1 MKKIFSL
8 ICVLS
13 ALIFGAV
20 FTGCDADD
28 NDFIAP
34 KDTWLYKS
42 SSKSENSFTYSWGE
56 DENKKTV
63 KFDVYINYAT
73 KEGSIKFNNETD
85 ETVEVYFFVS
95 DNRKLSKITFA
106 INGEEIPAIGV
117 QEDVFPYL
125 EVVRTD
131 ILTGYK
137 DWEGEFYGW
146 DGSDNKL

>member
-42 SSKSENSFTYSWGE
+42 SSKSENSFTYSWG
-56 DENKKTV
+56 
-63 KFDVYINYAT
+63 
-73 KEGSIKFNNETD
+73 
-85 ETVEVYFFVS
+85 
-95 DNRKLSKITFA
+95 
-106 INGEEIPAIGV
+106 
-117 QEDVFPYL
+117 
-125 EVVRTD
+125 
-131 ILTGYK
+131 
-137 DWEGEFYGW
+137 
-146 DGSDNKL
+146 